1 MILFKGDGA
10 PHHLL
15 PGFSNL
21 SSCTNTLFPNAR
33 TQHYHTALKHMI
45 VDNFTLPQHTVP
57 LIMLAV
63 VIHHRNRLHRKPLKQ
78 TQTPVQTAVD
88 KVTRTNISHLQD
100 RGRQPAS
107 GFHFWQ
113 CFHYCHRHHNH
124 QHHRCCVIKPFIK
137 VLRSGVSERR
147 GFSLNPKRKSSASLR
162 LSSLAPSSPPSTLS
176 LFLQSSMR
184 SRSVRQEKWMK
195 SYF

>member
-1 MILFKGDGA
+1 M
-10 PHHLL
+10 
-15 PGFSNL
+15 
-21 SSCTNTLFPNAR
+21 
-33 TQHYHTALKHMI
+33 
-45 VDNFTLPQHTVP
+45 
-57 LIMLAV
+57 
-63 VIHHRNRLHRKPLKQ
+63 KQ

-100 RGRQPAS
+100 RGRRPAS

-113 CFHYCHRHHNH
+113 CFHYCQRHHNH
-124 QHHRCCVIKPFIK
+124 QHHHCCVIKPFAK

-195 SYF
+195 SYFRWFCYLAIVLLCWITNVSINFLQSPPSMVLPELSILKLCADKDKTMTD